1 MPPILAA
8 QEGLAT
14 GGLGA
19 PIAIVIFV
27 ISVLLYALTNSIEIS
42 IIGADRI
49 RVRHLAER
57 GDRRAQAIVR
67 LRAGRDRFFA
77 GIVLLQNLFVVVAA
91 AMGSIIAVDIFGS
104 FGLLLGTVV
113 TTVILALFGE
123 LTPKVLAAQS
133 KEGYALFVARPA
145 EALIVVLSPVVA
157 LISVLPR
164 VLGRALFGKAGEAT
178 PTVTEAELRMLIE
191 VGTTE
196 QAIGERTGELLESVF
211 EFRDRQVQEIMVP
224 RTEVSWLETG
234 TTIGDFLD
242 LFQETFHSRFPVY
255 KETIDNVVGVVGIKD
270 VLLGIA
276 SGEIDRDS
284 PIESRLRST
293 YFIPETKT
301 VGSLFWE
308 MQSTNQHMAVVV
320 DEYGGTAGILTIE
333 LLMEEM
339 VGPVF
344 EQLAHQPPEFESID
358 EHTASV
364 DGGMSVSDANDELGL
379 SIPEGRYE
387 TVAGYILERLG
398 HIPQEGEPVE
408 GDGFTMVIAEMK
420 GTKIER
426 VLVTKK

>member
-8 QEGLAT
+8 QEGLAAN
-14 GGLGA
+14 GLGA
-19 PIAIVIFV
+19 PIAIVVFV

-91 AMGSIIAVDIFGS
+91 AMGSMIAVDLFGS

-242 LFQETFHSRFPVY
+242 LFQETFHSRFPSTKKRSTTLSVSS
-255 KETIDNVVGVVGIKD
+255 
-270 VLLGIA
+270 A
-276 SGEIDRDS
+276 SRTCSSASPGERS
-284 PIESRLRST
+284 TATARLR
-293 YFIPETKT
+293 
-301 VGSLFWE
+301 
-308 MQSTNQHMAVVV
+308 
-320 DEYGGTAGILTIE
+320 AGCARPI
-333 LLMEEM
+333 
-339 VGPVF
+339 
-344 EQLAHQPPEFESID
+344 SY
-358 EHTASV
+358 
-364 DGGMSVSDANDELGL
+364 
-379 SIPEGRYE
+379 R
-387 TVAGYILERLG
+387 R
-398 HIPQEGEPVE
+398 
-408 GDGFTMVIAEMK
+408 
-420 GTKIER
+420 R
-426 VLVTKK
+426 RR